1 MCRIET
7 SIHSCGHASMPI
19 HEFCPRNPSRLLPNE
34 RGACQRGYERSVP
47 LLPSICVRCIEL
59 LDRQRKGLCLED
71 GGDEENAVQAFAN
84 KRQAVQKSGV
94 KSCEIDL
101 RRGSDVSEDSDEQRK
116 SACVGDIVLPVGVKG
131 VKIAW
136 QQ

>member
-47 LLPSICVRCIEL
+47 LLPGICIRCLEL
-59 LDRQRKGLCLED
+59 LERQRKGLCLEH
-71 GGDEENAVQAFAN
+71 GEEENAVEQFVN

-94 KSCEIDL
+94 KSCEVEM
-101 RRGSDVSEDSDEQRK
+101 RRGSDVSEDSDGQGK
-116 SACVGDIVLPVGVKG
+116 GGSVGDIVLPVGVKG

>member
-47 LLPSICVRCIEL
+47 LLSSICIRCLEL
-59 LDRQRKGLCLED
+59 LDRQHSDDTFDALGR
-71 GGDEENAVQAFAN
+71 
-84 KRQAVQKSGV
+84 KRQGQKNGV
-94 KSCEIDL
+94 KACEVDM
-101 RRGSDVSEDSDEQRK
+101 RRGSDVSEDSDEQGK
-116 SACVGDIVLPVGVKG
+116 SECVEDIVLPAGVKG

>member
-1 MCRIET
+1 
-7 SIHSCGHASMPI
+7 MPI

-47 LLPSICVRCIEL
+47 LLSSICIRCLEL
-59 LDRQRKGLCLED
+59 LDRQHSDDTFDALGR
-71 GGDEENAVQAFAN
+71 
-84 KRQAVQKSGV
+84 KRQGQKNGV
-94 KSCEIDL
+94 KACEVDM
-101 RRGSDVSEDSDEQRK
+101 RRGSDVSEDSDEQGK
-116 SACVGDIVLPVGVKG
+116 SECVEDIVLPAGVKG

>member
-7 SIHSCGHASMPI
+7 SVHSCGHASMPI

-47 LLPSICVRCIEL
+47 LLPGICIRCLEL
-59 LDRQRKGLCLED
+59 LDRRRKGLCLED
-71 GGDEENAVQAFAN
+71 GDEGHGD
-84 KRQAVQKSGV
+84 KRQVMQRTGTKGCDV
-94 KSCEIDL
+94 EM
-101 RRGSDVSEDSDEQRK
+101 RRGSDVSEDSDEQGQ
-116 SACVGDIVLPVGVKG
+116 SGCAGDIVLPVGVEG

>member
-34 RGACQRGYERSVP
+34 HGACQRGYERSVP
-47 LLPSICVRCIEL
+47 LLPSICIRCLEL
-59 LDRQRKGLCLED
+59 LDRQHSDDTFDALGH
-71 GGDEENAVQAFAN
+71 
-84 KRQAVQKSGV
+84 KRQGQKNGV
-94 KSCEIDL
+94 KSCEVDL
-101 RRGSDVSEDSDEQRK
+101 RRDSDVSEDSDEQGK
-116 SACVGDIVLPVGVKG
+116 SGHVGDDVLPVGVKG

-136 QQ
+136 